1 MNTEF
6 ENKMKQE
13 GYSFNIDPEG
23 YYKISPVK
31 QISLPIKVQLVESK
45 PINEIIHGSQ
55 NASAI
60 DAIGFFR
67 FKLDTEE
74 KPDIII
80 FQFEHFRDGSSV
92 YMIIPEETLR
102 KRLEKNIIRSRSNE
116 YFELRLWLMNDQ
128 LFDTTSMGLEAEW
141 FYLSDGKG
149 GRMIEPTIWNYTSF
163 LNSWILDSW
172 E

>member
-1 MNTEF
+1 MKTEF
-6 ENKMKQE
+6 ESQLKSK
-13 GYSFNIDPEG
+13 GYSYNINPNG

-31 QISLPIKVQLVESK
+31 QISLPIRVQLVESK

-55 NASAI
+55 NANAI
-60 DAIGFFR
+60 DAIGYFR
-67 FKLDTEE
+67 FRLDTEE
-74 KPDIII
+74 KPDLVV
-80 FQFEHFRDGSSV
+80 FGFEHLRDSSSV

-102 KRLEKNIIRSRSNE
+102 KRLEKNIIRSRSND

-149 GRMIEPTIWNYTSF
+149 GRMIEPTLWNYTSF
-163 LNSWILDSW
+163 LNNWILGSQG
-172 E
+172 